1 MKAAKPP
8 CATCTEDQG
17 GTLARGFHAGMNAT
31 IVTPSDGINPAVISV
46 SSVEPSTPNSPVCV
60 EPAIPTSIITTVG
73 GVDFSKTARIH
84 GALMLIGWG
93 FLLPS
98 GVLVAKFFRILPNG
112 LWFKIHR
119 AVQSLG
125 LVCTIAGFIIALVNF
140 DVFSSGGGIS
150 FIHGCLGATTMTLG
164 LFQPL
169 NAFIRPHP
177 NQEGQEPNKLRTI
190 WEIVHKSSGYGACLL
205 AVCTIGIGTTLLPD
219 VGDQRSYQMAYGIG
233 AGCIL
238 CLLAAFRIHAKSK
251 YNNVES
257 GDLMSPLVAD
267 P

>member
-1 MKAAKPP
+1 MGKRAAGPA
-8 CATCTEDQG
+8 CTTCTEDRG
-17 GTLARGFHAGMNAT
+17 GTLARGFHAGMLAT
-31 IVTPSDGINPAVISV
+31 IVTQPDGTNPAVISV
-46 SSVEPSTPNSPVCV
+46 SSVEHSSPDSPFCA
-60 EPAIPTSIITTVG
+60 EPAVPASIITTAG
-73 GVDFSKTARIH
+73 GLDFTKVARIH

-98 GVLVAKFFRILPNG
+98 GVLVAKFFRLLPNG

-119 AVQSLG
+119 AVQSIG
-125 LVCTIAGFIIALVNF
+125 LVCTIAGFIIALIKF

-150 FIHGCLGATTMTLG
+150 FIHGCLGATTMSLG

-177 NQEGQEPNKLRTI
+177 NQEGQEPNKLRTT

-205 AVCTIGIGTTLLPD
+205 AVCTIGIGTTLLPN
-219 VGDQRSYQMAYGIG
+219 VGDQLSYQMAYGIG

-251 YNNVES
+251 Y
-257 GDLMSPLVAD
+257 
-267 P
+267 